1 MTQPNQPSYVSTVS
15 RSMASIDRE
24 AWNALALPRPSPFLE
39 WEWLDLL
46 ERSGSVRPENGW
58 LPLHM
63 TLSREGRIM
72 AAAPFYLK
80 SHSEGEFVFD
90 HVFAGAARDMGE
102 RYYPK
107 LVAAA
112 PFTPAE
118 GYELLLAPG
127 LDEELGTRL
136 VAESVRRLVRT
147 AEASGVHVLFAAPW
161 LAGQLAKLGYEA
173 WTHQGFI
180 WENEGYERF
189 EDFLSALRAPR
200 RKTIKRERAAIKAAG
215 VAVRVIEGPDI
226 PDRYFPLMHAL
237 YEKTNDKFGPYS
249 CKYLTPAFFE
259 GLSGDLRRRVLM
271 SAAFVDGREDPVALA
286 LLVKKGDLLFGRY
299 WGGFVD
305 IPFLHFELCYY
316 APIAYAIESGIR
328 LYDPGMGGEHK
339 ARRGFKSRPVVS
351 LHDIALPGVRLLFHR
366 HIEEINRL
374 EMEYVDEMNS
384 MSPFRR
390 KDDS

>member
-1 MTQPNQPSYVSTVS
+1 MSAPTYVSTVS
-15 RSMASIDRE
+15 RSMASIDRK
-24 AWNALALPRPSPFLE
+24 AWNALAIPRPSPFLE

-63 TLSREGRIM
+63 TLSREGRLM
-72 AAAPFYLK
+72 AAAPLYLK

-118 GYELLLAPG
+118 GYEFLLAPG
-127 LDEELGTRL
+127 LDEELGARL
-136 VAESVRRLVRT
+136 VAESVRRLART
-147 AEASGVHVLFAAPW
+147 ADASGVHVLFAAPW
-161 LAGQLAKLGYEA
+161 LTGQLTLFGYEA

-180 WENEGYERF
+180 WENTGYETF
-189 EDFLSALRAPR
+189 EDFLCELRAQR
-200 RKTIKRERAAIKAAG
+200 RKTIRRERAELARSG
-215 VAVRVIEGPDI
+215 VSVRIIEGPDI
-226 PDRYFPLMHAL
+226 PDRYFSLMYAL

-259 GLSGDLRRRVLM
+259 GLGGELRRRVLL
-271 SAAFVDGREDPVALA
+271 SAAFMPGREDPAALA
-286 LLVKKGDLLFGRY
+286 LLVRKGDLLFGRY
-299 WGGFVD
+299 WGAAVD
-305 IPFLHFELCYY
+305 VPFLHFELCYY
-316 APIAYAIESGIR
+316 APITYAIERGLR

-339 ARRGFKSRPVVS
+339 ARRGFRSRAVVS
-351 LHDIALPGVRLLFHR
+351 LHDIALPGTRTLFHR

-374 EMEYVDEMNS
+374 EMEYVEEMNA
-384 MSPFRR
+384 MSPFHR
-390 KDDS
+390 KG